1 MRWFKALILESHNLL
16 PKLAPQTI
24 KRSRFKFVKY
34 KIDEIDENNCTCKYS
49 LIDGDMLGDK
59 LETIKY
65 EVKFEA
71 HYHTKGDIELKDED
85 IQAGKDKALAA
96 YKVVEDHLAANPSVC
111 A

>member
-1 MRWFKALILESHNLL
+1 
-16 PKLAPQTI
+16 
-24 KRSRFKFVKY
+24 
-34 KIDEIDENNCTCKYS
+34 
-49 LIDGDMLGDK
+49 MLGDK

-71 HYHTKGDIELKDED
+71 SGEGSVCKSSSHHHTKGDIELKDED

-96 YKVVEDHLAANPSVC
+96 YKVVKDHLAANPSVC

>member
-1 MRWFKALILESHNLL
+1 MAG
-16 PKLAPQTI
+16 
-24 KRSRFKFVKY
+24 SRFKFVKY

-71 HYHTKGDIELKDED
+71 SGE
-85 IQAGKDKALAA
+85 G
-96 YKVVEDHLAANPSVC
+96 SVC
-111 A
+111 KSSSHYCCRLAYPMVHVVAIWMDT

>member
-1 MRWFKALILESHNLL
+1 MGVKTVSNEFSSPIP
-16 PKLAPQTI
+16 PK
-24 KRSRFKFVKY
+24 SV
-34 KIDEIDENNCTCKYS
+34 CKS
-49 LIDGDMLGDK
+49 SS
-59 LETIKY
+59 
-65 EVKFEA
+65 

>member
-1 MRWFKALILESHNLL
+1 MAG
-16 PKLAPQTI
+16 
-24 KRSRFKFVKY
+24 SRFKFVKY
-34 KIDEIDENNCTCKYS
+34 KIDEIDENNCTCRYS

-71 HYHTKGDIELKDED
+71 SGEGSVCKSSSHYHTKGDIELKDED